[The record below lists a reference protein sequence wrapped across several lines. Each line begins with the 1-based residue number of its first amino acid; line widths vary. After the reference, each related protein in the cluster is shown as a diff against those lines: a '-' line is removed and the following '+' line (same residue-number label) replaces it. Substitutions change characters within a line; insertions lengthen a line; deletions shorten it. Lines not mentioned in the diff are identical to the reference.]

1 MAIQIIA
8 RSQPNPQKA
17 VAELVEN
24 SLDAGAAR
32 IVITR
37 ARRKGRVL
45 LRVSDDGR
53 GVPPNAEG
61 APDFDYVATHV
72 CDSLK
77 RRLEKRQREG
87 VQGEFGIGLLGF
99 WAIGKSLEM
108 VSQTGAAPSWVM
120 TMRAGSRSYD
130 KRRFLGARAGTGVDV
145 TIHDVHREAQSRLTA
160 ERLQRYL
167 SEELRER
174 IRRAGA
180 TIVIE
185 DRLPPRRTVE
195 VRPAAFEGERIRD
208 VESIPVPG
216 RAPIRAELYIARD
229 AAPSRGPGALEASE
243 SPPASEARALALYRL
258 GTRVFRSVADL
269 PEFAREPW
277 TDRRLQGAL
286 DYADFQL
293 APATRE
299 GIVPDAAYHAFA
311 EALRGI
317 EPFLSERLRR
327 EEEARA
333 ERASRTLVRDLQNA
347 FARLLRDLPSGHY
360 DWFGQDGRSPF
371 AGGGAGAP
379 GGADAVPGGVGPD
392 LEPPLDLTRAGAL
405 EAPAGAGDAPAD
417 PGVESDPETVP
428 AQGALLSGPL
438 EQVRIRPE
446 TVRVA
451 VGRKRRVRALCL
463 DAAGLAVQDPLSF
476 SWSLTAGAG
485 RLEVEPGGSAVIEAG
500 PEPAR
505 GVLSVRVSEAGKEIE
520 PRERSAEAQVL
531 VEHEAPRRAFPPP
544 AYVHKP
550 GEPWRSRWN
559 PEQAKMEVNSAHP
572 DFVRV
577 REAAARRRYLA
588 RLYAKELVLHNF
600 GLEKPNAVLE
610 RMLEV
615 LTRLDE
621 HL

>member
-1 MAIQIIA
+1 
-8 RSQPNPQKA
+8 
-17 VAELVEN
+17 
-24 SLDAGAAR
+24 
-32 IVITR
+32 
-37 ARRKGRVL
+37 
-45 LRVSDDGR
+45 
-53 GVPPNAEG
+53 
-61 APDFDYVATHV
+61 VATHV

-77 RRLEKRQREG
+77 RKLEKRQREG

-99 WAIGKSLEM
+99 WAIGRTLEM
-108 VSQTGAAPSWVM
+108 ISQTGASPAWIM

-130 KRRFLGARAGTGVDV
+130 KRRFLGARAGAGVDV
-145 TIHDVHREAQSRLTA
+145 TVHDVHREAQSRLTA

-174 IRRAGA
+174 IRRAGVA
-180 TIVIE
+180 IVVE
-185 DRLPPRRTVE
+185 DRLPPRRTLE
-195 VRPAAFEGERIRD
+195 VRPVEFEGERIAE

-216 RAPIRAELYIARD
+216 RAPIRAELYVTRQ
-229 AAPSRGPGALEASE
+229 E
-243 SPPASEARALALYRL
+243 PASVGTAPEPAPGHSGAPGRAGPSPADEPRAVALYRL
-258 GTRVFRSVADL
+258 GTRVCRSIADL
-269 PEFAREPW
+269 PEFAHEPW

-299 GIVPDAAYHAFA
+299 GIVPDAAYHAFV

-317 EPFLSERLRR
+317 ELPLAERLRR

-333 ERASRTLVRDLQNA
+333 ERASRALVRDLQNA

-379 GGADAVPGGVGPD
+379 GGADAVPGGA
-392 LEPPLDLTRAGAL
+392 EPYDVPALDFTRDAVL
-405 EAPAGAGDAPAD
+405 EAPAGADEAWAGA
-417 PGVESDPETVP
+417 GVESDTEAVP

-438 EQVRIRPE
+438 EEARIRPE
-446 TVRVA
+446 VVCLA
-451 VGRKRRVRALCL
+451 VGRRRRVRALGL
-463 DAAGLAVQDPLSF
+463 DAAERPVAHALSY
-476 SWSLTAGAG
+476 SWSLAPAIG
-485 RLEVEPGGSAVIEAG
+485 RLEVEPGGTAVIEAG

-505 GVLSVRVSEAGKEIE
+505 GTLSVRMAETEPVDGREGEAVQGGEAGPLGALDAMRNRE
-520 PRERSAEAQVL
+520 PRERAAEAQVL

-544 AYVHKP
+544 AYVHAS

-559 PEQAKMEVNSAHP
+559 REERKMEVNSAHP

-577 REAAARRRYLA
+577 REAAARRRYLG